1 MTSTTATSGIT
12 TPETVTGSLAL
23 TGAVTES

>member
-12 TPETVTGSLAL
+12 MPVTVTGSLAL